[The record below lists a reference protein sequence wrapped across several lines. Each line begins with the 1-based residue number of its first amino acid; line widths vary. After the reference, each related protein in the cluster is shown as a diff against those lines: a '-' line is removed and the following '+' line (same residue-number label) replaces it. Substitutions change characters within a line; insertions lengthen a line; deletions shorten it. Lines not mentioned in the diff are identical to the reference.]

1 MFQVVIEK
9 NRRGT
14 EWYACEISPIPGQR
28 SVLVLARPISVP
40 KADVEAEARAYLRK
54 RGSLFKA
61 ERSVV
66 GA

>member
-1 MFQVVIEK
+1 MIKLTVEK
-9 NRRGT
+9 DRRG
-14 EWYACEISPIPGQR
+14 EWVACEVSPIPGQPKR
-28 SVLVLARPISVP
+28 LVLARPGSLRQE
-40 KADVEAEARAYLRK
+40 DVEAQARAYLRK

>member
-1 MFQVVIEK
+1 MIKLIVEK

-14 EWYACEISPIPGQR
+14 EWYACEVSPIPGQPR
-28 SVLVLARPISVP
+28 RLVLARSVLFT
-40 KADVEAEARAYLRK
+40 KEEVETLARAYLHE

>member
-1 MFQVVIEK
+1 MIKVTVERD
-9 NRRGT
+9 RRGNC
-14 EWYACEISPIPGQR
+14 WFACEVSPIPGQTR
-28 SVLVLARPISVP
+28 RVVLARPIACR
-40 KADVEAEARAYLRK
+40 KEDVEAQARAYLRK